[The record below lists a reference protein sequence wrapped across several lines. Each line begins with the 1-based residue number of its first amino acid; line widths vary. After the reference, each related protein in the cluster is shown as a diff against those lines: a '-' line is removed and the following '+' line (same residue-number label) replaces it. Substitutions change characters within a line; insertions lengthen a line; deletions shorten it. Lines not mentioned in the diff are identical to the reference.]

1 MRGPPMLST
10 SFVILDVFF
19 VVIVF
24 VISILLRVVN
34 AFPVVIRLRIGM
46 IHGYVVHHLV
56 KKT

>member
-1 MRGPPMLST
+1 MLST